1 MNIEANLIVKVP
13 ELKQRIREY
22 RDYSLKA
29 LTKYRDIDK
38 RSVTLMQLRNGRTIG
53 INGSRGY
60 VGKGRVLSN
69 KVVELGITKLL
80 KKKEDEA
87 LAEVKKAEKAE
98 LKKAADQAK
107 AARDAEYQAMCDAAL
122 MAGLPRPKKPRAP
135 RKPKEGPSTTSTT
148 MVTQAPPA
156 PAEIAESMGDPVA
169 WADDLEEVEVN
180 KRMRL
185 LRVREFFEV

>member
-1 MNIEANLIVKVP
+1 MGIPNYVNIEANLIVKIP
-13 ELKQRIREY
+13 ELKQKIRKY

-29 LTKYRDIDK
+29 LTKYCDIDK
-38 RSVTLMQLRNGRTIG
+38 QSVTLMQLCNSRTIG

-87 LAEVKKAEKAE
+87 LAVVKKAKKTE

-107 AARDAEYQAMCDAAL
+107 AARDAEYQAICNAAL
-122 MAGLPRPKKPRAP
+122 IGGLSRPKKPCAP
-135 RKPKEGPSTTSTT
+135 RKPKEGPSTSTASTT
-148 MVTQAPPA
+148 MVTHISKKKSA
-156 PAEIAESMGDPVA
+156 S
-169 WADDLEEVEVN
+169 
-180 KRMRL
+180 
-185 LRVREFFEV
+185 